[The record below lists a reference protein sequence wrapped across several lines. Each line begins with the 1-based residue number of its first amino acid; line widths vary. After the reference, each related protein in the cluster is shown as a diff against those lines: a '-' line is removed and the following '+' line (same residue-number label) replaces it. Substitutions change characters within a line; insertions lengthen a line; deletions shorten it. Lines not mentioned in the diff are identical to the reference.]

1 MQNKLDLAPSNRKR
15 QAELISGLT
24 PSGFSRAAV
33 ELNVVH
39 CSFMTGAP
47 MKTLNILLNSTW
59 TLLSHTILVTPSA
72 VIGKTWPSA
81 EILTN
86 TALLASNQF
95 SIRLLNVNVLHPI
108 ALNRIRDVYSFG

>member
-1 MQNKLDLAPSNRKR
+1 MQNKLDLAPSNRNGK
-15 QAELISGLT
+15 AELMSGLT
-24 PSGFSRAAV
+24 PSGFSKTA

-47 MKTLNILLNSTW
+47 MKTLNTLLSSSW
-59 TLLSHTILVTPSA
+59 SLLSHTILVTPSV
-72 VIGKTWPSA
+72 VIGKTWASA

-86 TALLASNQF
+86 TALLASCQF